1 MALNNKTSGHS
12 NEEEATNDRSA
23 YIDEQIKCFR
33 ESHSSKQSDIF
44 AFRAYAKNLIEL
56 VKPFSGLPEEF
67 KDAYTAIEEEIDKLN
82 KDLRQASM
90 EKRFDRVQE
99 LANQLML
106 CQMRLE
112 QEREREKDMFVNWTQ
127 LCPATCDVITG
138 NAQRLKQI
146 LIKSLEG
153 STMAATQKDTIT
165 RHEHS
170 IPDHKGQADPIDPPP
185 PYSVIHNTA
194 RSLRTSKRRRLSED
208 TTEVS
213 KLSQSKKEDKQTNC
227 EEAAENAFSDREE
240 AVTKS
245 RQGLSG
251 GMPRDTNVQEYTDFH
266 TSPIPENVSEWSDS
280 LDYFDGD
287 DSEDED
293 FRETRGVCGR
303 KYHQWDCDCELC
315 ILTAG
320 EAEEDDVS

>member
-1 MALNNKTSGHS
+1 M
-12 NEEEATNDRSA
+12 
-23 YIDEQIKCFR
+23 CFR

-44 AFRAYAKNLIEL
+44 AFRAYTKNLIDL
-56 VKPFSGLPEEF
+56 VKPFSGLPEEL
-67 KDAYTAIEEEIDKLN
+67 KAAYTAIEEEIDKLN

-112 QEREREKDMFVNWTQ
+112 QEGEREKDMFVNWTE
-127 LCPATCDVITG
+127 LCAATCDVITG

-153 STMAATQKDTIT
+153 SAMT

-170 IPDHKGQADPIDPPP
+170 IQDHKGQADPIDPPP
-185 PYSVIHNTA
+185 PYSVTHDSA
-194 RSLRTSKRRRLSED
+194 RSQRTSKRRRLSED
-208 TTEVS
+208 ATEVS
-213 KLSQSKKEDKQTNC
+213 KLSQSKKEDKQNYC

-245 RQGLSG
+245 RQGSSG
-251 GMPRDTNVQEYTDFH
+251 GMPRDTNVQEYTDLH
-266 TSPIPENVSEWSDS
+266 TSRIPEDVSEWSGS
-280 LDYFDGD
+280 LGYFDGD

-293 FRETRGVCGR
+293 FRETRGVSGR

-315 ILTAG
+315 ILNPG